1 MFTQFITILII
12 VSIIGCILYG
22 RRLIKT
28 EKVDAVFGNP
38 ERAKGGTHWII
49 VGSGAILLIWL
60 YYSWDIAKGF
70 YPKSANELCQVAKV
84 NEALLGLKYQF
95 PIEER
100 EFKSTSIIKIENKN
114 LQKITAEVQSSP
126 DLTNQQKINLVRFI
140 DKTKRLIPLLTN
152 EDLIEIETKQKLNEI
167 TGKINLLSE
176 NFKKTDYPF
185 ETEEELNTRL
195 QAVKEQGGW
204 GITKIDSGTGSI
216 ENTIEVPLVAATKK
230 GLKFSAAA
238 EELKIID
245 EEFFK
250 LRNHNPQFKT
260 SIKELKDEIKTYR
273 KNLNDNEEVASNYAK
288 NIVKIARRIEFAS
301 IYPPN
306 ALNGMQNAIVKF
318 DNLQKSE
325 QGGLRLIDILL
336 FPAGTI
342 VSSGTSCSEQGSGRW
357 LPKPSDT
364 LNKFILMSKPS
375 VGYKNIPLLWID
387 MMDVSKIIGFILPD
401 WIADI
406 LPGEYPVHSA
416 DGVVKQNFKGKVLKI
431 VTGDFKLFKIPVPY
445 GHIWDSFLRV
455 FLGLIFGI
463 LIGVPLG
470 LFMGLN
476 RFAKGFFDPLIEL
489 YRPVPPLAW
498 APLIISVLG
507 IDNTGK
513 VFLLF
518 MVSLSIMII
527 SARAGASGTQLSKI
541 HAAHSLGASKKQILR
556 YVIFPN
562 SLPEILTG
570 IRVAVGM
577 CWGTLVAAEFLAG
590 TTGIGFVENV
600 AKKYFQY
607 EVIWITIFIMGML
620 GLLFDVT
627 LRKIINKKIP
637 QGVALKKWKTN
648 YR

>member
-1 MFTQFITILII
+1 MFTQLITILIL
-12 VSIIGCILYG
+12 VSIVGCILYG

-49 VGSGAILLIWL
+49 VGSSAILLVWL

-70 YPKSANELCQVAKV
+70 YPKSANELCQVAKI
-84 NEALLGLKYQF
+84 NESLLGLKYQF

-114 LQKITAEVQSSP
+114 LKKISLEIQNSP
-126 DLTNQQKINLVRFI
+126 DLSIIQKTTLVGFINKTNK
-140 DKTKRLIPLLTN
+140 LIPLLTN
-152 EDLIEIETKQKLNEI
+152 DNLMEINTKIKLDEMTEEI
-167 TGKINLLSE
+167 KLLST
-176 NFKKTDYPF
+176 NFQKKDYPF
-185 ETEEELNTRL
+185 ETLEQKTERQKAIT
-195 QAVKEQGGW
+195 EQGSW
-204 GITKIDSGTGSI
+204 GIVTVSAGTGSI
-216 ENTIEVPLVAATKK
+216 ENTIEVPLVPETDR
-230 GLKFSAAA
+230 GLKFHAAA
-238 EELKIID
+238 EQLKKIND
-245 EEFFK
+245 EFFK
-250 LRNHNPQFKT
+250 LRNHNPQFKN
-260 SIKELKDEIKTYR
+260 SIKELKSEVKLYR
-273 KNLNDNEEVASNYAK
+273 KNLDDTEEVASTYAK

-306 ALNGMQNAIVKF
+306 ALNKMQDAIIEF
-318 DNLQKSE
+318 DNLQKTE

-342 VSSGTSCSEQGSGRW
+342 VASGPSCSEQGSGRW

-387 MMDVSKIIGFILPD
+387 MMDVSQIIGFILPD
-401 WIADI
+401 WVADV
-406 LPGEYPVHSA
+406 LPGEYPVHTK

-455 FLGLIFGI
+455 FLGLVFGI

-541 HAAHSLGASKKQILR
+541 HAAHSLGASKRQILR

-627 LRKIINKKIP
+627 LRKIIDKTIP
-637 QGVALKKWKTN
+637 WRGKG
-648 YR
+648 

>member
-1 MFTQFITILII
+1 LPSCKSKRLFIII
-12 VSIIGCILYG
+12 
-22 RRLIKT
+22 
-28 EKVDAVFGNP
+28 
-38 ERAKGGTHWII
+38 
-49 VGSGAILLIWL
+49 
-60 YYSWDIAKGF
+60 
-70 YPKSANELCQVAKV
+70 
-84 NEALLGLKYQF
+84 KYQF
-95 PIEER
+95 PIDQR
-100 EFKSTSIIKIENKN
+100 ELKSTAQIKNENEN
-114 LQKITAEVQSSP
+114 LRELSAEIQNSNVSA
-126 DLTNQQKINLVRFI
+126 QQKEILIGFLN
-140 DKTKRLIPLLTN
+140 KTSQLIPLLTN
-152 EDLIEIETKQKLNEI
+152 EDLIENDTKEKIIEI
-167 TGKINLLSE
+167 TGKINLLTE
-176 NFKKTDYPF
+176 NFQKPDYPF
-185 ETEEELNTRL
+185 ETEQQLQERL
-195 QAVKEQGGW
+195 QAANDEGGW
-204 GITKIDSGTGSI
+204 GIVKVDAGSGSI
-216 ENTIEVPLVAATKK
+216 ENTLEVPLIPSTDK
-230 GLKFSAAA
+230 GLKFHAAA
-238 EELKIID
+238 EEISLIS

-250 LRNHNPQFKT
+250 LRNHNSQFKNQ
-260 SIKELKDEIKTYR
+260 IKEIKDQIKIYR
-273 KNLNDNEEVASNYAK
+273 DELSDSEEVASEYAK

-306 ALNGMQNAIVKF
+306 ALDDLQKAVVNF
-318 DNLQKSE
+318 DNTKNE
-325 QGGLRLIDILL
+325 IQGGLRLVDIFL

-342 VSSGTSCSEQGSGRW
+342 VASGQSCSEQGSGRW

-364 LNKFILMSKPS
+364 FNKFVLMSKPS
-375 VGYKNIPLLWID
+375 VGYKDVPLLWIQLI
-387 MMDVSKIIGFILPD
+387 DVSQMIGFILPD

-406 LPGEYPVHSA
+406 IPGEYPIHTK
-416 DGVVKQNFKGKVLKI
+416 DGVVVQNFKGNVLKV
-431 VTGDFKLFKIPVPY
+431 VTGDFSLFKVPVPY

-455 FLGLIFGI
+455 LLGLIFGI
-463 LIGVPLG
+463 IIGVPLG

-507 IDNTGK
+507 IDNSGK
-513 VFLLF
+513 IFLLF

-627 LRKIINKKIP
+627 LRKLIDKYIP
-637 QGVALKKWKTN
+637 WRGKG
-648 YR
+648 

>member
-1 MFTQFITILII
+1 MFTKIITFLIFFA
-12 VSIIGCILYG
+12 VIGCILYG
-22 RRLIKT
+22 RKLIKA

-49 VGSGAILLIWL
+49 VGSSFLLLTWL

-84 NEALLGLKYQF
+84 NDSLISLKYLF
-95 PIEER
+95 PIDER
-100 EFKSTSIIKIENKN
+100 ELKSTSRIKSENKN
-114 LQKITAEVQSSP
+114 IKKLAIEIQSST
-126 DLTNQQKINLVRFI
+126 DIRDQDKDKLLNLI
-140 DKTKRLIPLLTN
+140 EKTKKTIPLLTN
-152 EDLIEIETKQKLNEI
+152 KKYLEPEVRNKIGELTNRILWLTEDFPKNSYPPP
-167 TGKINLLSE
+167 LS
-176 NFKKTDYPF
+176 D
-185 ETEEELNTRL
+185 EEENKRIEAL
-195 QAVKEQGGW
+195 KKQGGW
-204 GITKIDSGTGSI
+204 GASGTAV
-216 ENTIEVPLVAATKK
+216 EQTIEIPMIPETKK
-230 GLKFSAAA
+230 GLKFDAAA
-238 EELKIID
+238 KELKIISD
-245 EEFFK
+245 EFFK
-250 LRNHNPQFKT
+250 LRNHNPEYKRA
-260 SIKELKDEIKTYR
+260 IKEIKDEIKKYR
-273 KNLNDNEEVASNYAK
+273 SGLDDTHEIASALAK
-288 NIVKIARRIEFAS
+288 DVLKIARRIEYAS
-301 IYPPN
+301 IFPPETLN
-306 ALNGMQNAIVKF
+306 AMEKSIIEF
-318 DNLQKSE
+318 DNVQKKE
-325 QGGLRLIDILL
+325 QGSLRFVDIFL

-342 VSSGTSCSEQGSGRW
+342 VSSGPSCSEQGSGRW

-364 LNKFILMSKPS
+364 LNKFVLLLKPS
-375 VGYKNIPLLWID
+375 VGFKNIPLIWYE
-387 MMDVSKIIGFILPD
+387 MMDVSKIVGFILPD

-406 LPGEYPVHSA
+406 IPGKYPVHNE
-416 DGVVKQNFKGKVLKI
+416 DGLVKPNFKSKVLNI
-431 VTGDFKLFKIPVPY
+431 ATGEFKLFKIPIPM

-455 FLGLIFGI
+455 FLGLVLGIIF
-463 LIGVPLG
+463 GVPLG

-507 IDNTGK
+507 IDNVGK

-518 MVSLSIMII
+518 MVSFSIMII

-541 HAAHSLGASKKQILR
+541 HASHSLGASRWQILR

-570 IRVAVGM
+570 VRVAIGM

-607 EVIWITIFIMGML
+607 EVIWITIFVMGML

-627 LRKIINKKIP
+627 LRKIIAKTIP
-637 QGVALKKWKTN
+637 WRGKG
-648 YR
+648 

>member
-1 MFTQFITILII
+1 M
-12 VSIIGCILYG
+12 
-22 RRLIKT
+22 
-28 EKVDAVFGNP
+28 
-38 ERAKGGTHWII
+38 
-49 VGSGAILLIWL
+49 
-60 YYSWDIAKGF
+60 YYSWDIARGF

-84 NEALLGLKYQF
+84 NDSLLALKYQF
-95 PIEER
+95 PIDQR
-100 EFKSTSIIKIENKN
+100 ELKSTAQIKNENEN
-114 LQKITAEVQSSP
+114 LRELSAEIQNSNVSA
-126 DLTNQQKINLVRFI
+126 QQKEILIGFLN
-140 DKTKRLIPLLTN
+140 KTSQLIPLLTN
-152 EDLIEIETKQKLNEI
+152 EDLIENETKEKIIEI
-167 TGKINLLSE
+167 TGKINLLTE
-176 NFKKTDYPF
+176 NFQKPDYPF
-185 ETEEELNTRL
+185 ETEQQLQERL
-195 QAVKEQGGW
+195 QAANNEGGW
-204 GITKIDSGTGSI
+204 GIVKVDAGSGSI
-216 ENTIEVPLVAATKK
+216 ENTLEVPLIPSTEK
-230 GLKFSAAA
+230 GLKFHAAA
-238 EELKIID
+238 EEISLIS

-250 LRNHNPQFKT
+250 LRNHNSQFKNQ
-260 SIKELKDEIKTYR
+260 IKEIKDQIKIYR
-273 KNLNDNEEVASNYAK
+273 DELSDSDEVASEYAK

-306 ALNGMQNAIVKF
+306 ALDGLQKAVVNF
-318 DNLQKSE
+318 DNTKNE
-325 QGGLRLIDILL
+325 IQGGLRLVDIFL

-342 VSSGTSCSEQGSGRW
+342 VASGQSCSEQGSGRW

-364 LNKFILMSKPS
+364 FNKFVLMSKPS
-375 VGYKNIPLLWID
+375 VGYKDVPLLWIQLI
-387 MMDVSKIIGFILPD
+387 DVSQMIGFILPD

-406 LPGEYPVHSA
+406 IPGEYPIHTK
-416 DGVVKQNFKGKVLKI
+416 DGVVVQNFKGNVLKV
-431 VTGDFKLFKIPVPY
+431 VTGDFSLFKVPVPY
-445 GHIWDSFLRV
+445 GHIWESFLRV
-455 FLGLIFGI
+455 LLGLIFGI
-463 LIGVPLG
+463 IIGVPLG

-507 IDNTGK
+507 IDNSGK
-513 VFLLF
+513 IFLLF

-627 LRKIINKKIP
+627 LRKLIDKYIP
-637 QGVALKKWKTN
+637 WRGKG
-648 YR
+648 

>member
-1 MFTQFITILII
+1 MLTQFATILIF
-12 VSIIGCILYG
+12 VAIIGCILYG

-28 EKVDAVFGNP
+28 ERVDAVFGNP
-38 ERAKGGTHWII
+38 ERAKGGTHWIV
-49 VGSGAILLIWL
+49 VGSSAILLVWL

-70 YPKSANELCQVAKV
+70 YPKSANELCQVAKI
-84 NEALLGLKYQF
+84 NESLMGLKYQF

-114 LQKITAEVQSSP
+114 LKNVANEIQNSN
-126 DLTNQQKINLVRFI
+126 DLNNQQKKILIGFI
-140 DKTKRLIPLLTN
+140 YKTTQLIPLLTN
-152 EDLIEIETKQKLNEI
+152 NNLMEMDTKIKIKEMTEEI
-167 TGKINLLSE
+167 KILSSK
-176 NFKKTDYPF
+176 FKKKDYPF
-185 ETEEELNTRL
+185 ETEEERNERL
-195 QAVKEQGGW
+195 KAVSEQGGW
-204 GITKIDSGTGSI
+204 GITTIRTGTGSI
-216 ENTIEVPLVAATKK
+216 ENTLEVPLVPGTNR
-230 GLKFSAAA
+230 GLKFHAAAA
-238 EELKIID
+238 ELKVISD
-245 EEFFK
+245 KFFK
-250 LRNHNPQFKT
+250 LRNHNSYFKT
-260 SIKELKDEIKTYR
+260 SIKGLKNEIKAYR
-273 KNLNDNEEVASNYAK
+273 KSLDDSEEIASTYAK

-301 IYPPN
+301 IYPPT
-306 ALNGMQNAIVKF
+306 ALNEMKDAIIEF

-342 VSSGTSCSEQGSGRW
+342 VASGPSCSEQGSGRW

-364 LNKFILMSKPS
+364 FNKFILMSKPS
-375 VGYKNIPLLWID
+375 VGYKNIPLLWIE
-387 MMDVSKIIGFILPD
+387 MVDVSSMIGFILPD

-406 LPGEYPVHSA
+406 IPGDYPVHTK
-416 DGVVKQNFKGKVLKI
+416 DGIVKENFKSKVLKI
-431 VTGDFKLFKIPVPY
+431 VTGDFKLFKVPVPY

-455 FLGLIFGI
+455 FLGLVFGI
-463 LIGVPLG
+463 IIGVPLG

-556 YVIFPN
+556 HVIFPN

-620 GLLFDVT
+620 GLLFDIT
-627 LRKIINKKIP
+627 LRKIIDKTIP
-637 QGVALKKWKTN
+637 WRGKG
-648 YR
+648 

>member
-1 MFTQFITILII
+1 MLTQFATILIF
-12 VSIIGCILYG
+12 VAIIGCILYG

-38 ERAKGGTHWII
+38 ERAKGGTHWIV
-49 VGSGAILLIWL
+49 VGSSAILLVWL

-70 YPKSANELCQVAKV
+70 YPKSANELCQVAKI
-84 NEALLGLKYQF
+84 NESLMGLKYQF

-114 LQKITAEVQSSP
+114 LKNTANEIQNSN
-126 DLTNQQKINLVRFI
+126 DLNNQQKKVLIGFI
-140 DKTKRLIPLLTN
+140 DKTSQLIPLLTN
-152 EDLIEIETKQKLNEI
+152 NNLMEMDTKIKIKEMTEEI
-167 TGKINLLSE
+167 KILSS
-176 NFKKTDYPF
+176 NFKKKDYPF
-185 ETEEELNTRL
+185 ETEEEKNERL
-195 QAVKEQGGW
+195 KAVSEQGGW
-204 GITKIDSGTGSI
+204 GITTVRTGTGSI
-216 ENTIEVPLVAATKK
+216 ENTLEVPLVPGTNR
-230 GLKFSAAA
+230 GLKFHAAAA
-238 EELKIID
+238 ELKVISD
-245 EEFFK
+245 KFFK
-250 LRNHNPQFKT
+250 LRNHNSNFKT
-260 SIKELKDEIKTYR
+260 SIKELKNEIKAYRKSLDDSDEI
-273 KNLNDNEEVASNYAK
+273 ASTYAK

-301 IYPPN
+301 IYPPT
-306 ALNGMQNAIVKF
+306 ALNEMKDAIIEF

-342 VSSGTSCSEQGSGRW
+342 VASGPSCSEQGSGRW

-364 LNKFILMSKPS
+364 FNKFILMSKPS
-375 VGYKNIPLLWID
+375 VGYKNIPLLWIE
-387 MMDVSKIIGFILPD
+387 MVDVSSMVGFILPD
-401 WIADI
+401 WIADV
-406 LPGEYPVHSA
+406 LPGEYPVHTK
-416 DGVVKQNFKGKVLKI
+416 DGIVKENFKSKVLKL
-431 VTGDFKLFKIPVPY
+431 VTGDFKLFKVPVPY

-455 FLGLIFGI
+455 FLGLVFGI
-463 LIGVPLG
+463 IIGVPLG

-556 YVIFPN
+556 HVIFPN

-607 EVIWITIFIMGML
+607 EVIWIRL
-620 GLLFDVT
+620 
-627 LRKIINKKIP
+627 NE
-637 QGVALKKWKTN
+637 
-648 YR
+648 

>member
-1 MFTQFITILII
+1 MITQIVTFLIFFA
-12 VSIIGCILYG
+12 VIGCILYG

-38 ERAKGGTHWII
+38 ERALGGTHWVI
-49 VGSGAILLIWL
+49 VGSSFLLLIWL

-84 NEALLGLKYQF
+84 NDSLLGLKYQF

-100 EFKSTSIIKIENKN
+100 EFKSTSQIKKENKN
-114 LQKITAEVQSSP
+114 LRIIQNEIQNSEK
-126 DLTNQQKINLVRFI
+126 LNNQQKTILISFI
-140 DKTKRLIPLLTN
+140 SKTNQLIPLLTN
-152 EDLIEIETKQKLNEI
+152 EDLIENVTKQKINDI
-167 TGKINLLSE
+167 TGKINLLTE
-176 NFKKTDYPF
+176 NFQKPDYPF
-185 ETEEELNTRL
+185 ETEQELSQRLRAVDEE
-195 QAVKEQGGW
+195 GGW
-204 GITKIDSGTGSI
+204 GITKVDAGSGSI
-216 ENTIEVPLVAATKK
+216 ENTLEVPLVPATER
-230 GLKFSAAA
+230 GVKFHAAA
-238 EELKIID
+238 KELNLISD
-245 EEFFK
+245 EFFK
-250 LRNHNPQFKT
+250 LRNHNPQFKNR
-260 SIKELKDEIKTYR
+260 IKELKKEIKSYR
-273 KNLNDNEEVASNYAK
+273 KDLSDNQEIASTYAK

-306 ALNGMQNAIVKF
+306 ALDNMQAAIIKFENA
-318 DNLQKSE
+318 QKNA
-325 QGGLRLIDILL
+325 QGGLRFIDMFL

-342 VSSGTSCSEQGSGRW
+342 VASGPSCSEQGSGRW

-375 VGYKNIPLLWID
+375 VGYKDIPLLWIQ
-387 MMDVSKIIGFILPD
+387 MVDVSKMIGFILPD

-406 LPGEYPVHSA
+406 LPGEYPVHTK
-416 DGVVKQNFKGKVLKI
+416 DGIVKQNFKGGVLKI
-431 VTGDFKLFKIPVPY
+431 VTGDFNLFKVPVPY

-620 GLLFDVT
+620 GLLFDIT
-627 LRKIINKKIP
+627 LRKIINKTIP
-637 QGVALKKWKTN
+637 WRGKG
-648 YR
+648 

>member
-1 MFTQFITILII
+1 MLTQFTTILIF
-12 VSIIGCILYG
+12 VAIIGCILYG

-38 ERAKGGTHWII
+38 ERAKGGKHWIV
-49 VGSGAILLIWL
+49 VGSSAILLVWL

-70 YPKSANELCQVAKV
+70 YPKSANELCQVAKI
-84 NEALLGLKYQF
+84 NESLMGLKYQF

-114 LQKITAEVQSSP
+114 LKNIANEIQNSN
-126 DLTNQQKINLVRFI
+126 DLNDQQKKILIRFI
-140 DKTKRLIPLLTN
+140 DKTTQLIPLLTN
-152 EDLIEIETKQKLNEI
+152 NNLMEMDTKIKIKEMTEEI
-167 TGKINLLSE
+167 KILSS
-176 NFKKTDYPF
+176 NFKKKDYPF
-185 ETEEELNTRL
+185 ESEEEKNERL
-195 QAVKEQGGW
+195 KAVLEQGGW
-204 GITKIDSGTGSI
+204 GITTVRTGTGSI
-216 ENTIEVPLVAATKK
+216 ENTLEVPLVPGTNR
-230 GLKFSAAA
+230 GLKFHAAAA
-238 EELKIID
+238 ELKVISD
-245 EEFFK
+245 KFFK
-250 LRNHNPQFKT
+250 LRNHNSYFKT
-260 SIKELKDEIKTYR
+260 SIKELKNEIKAYR
-273 KNLNDNEEVASNYAK
+273 KSLDDSEEIASTYAK

-301 IYPPN
+301 IYPPT
-306 ALNGMQNAIVKF
+306 ALNEMKDAIIEF

-325 QGGLRLIDILL
+325 QGGLRLIDVLL

-342 VSSGTSCSEQGSGRW
+342 VASGPSCSEQGSGRW

-364 LNKFILMSKPS
+364 FNKFILMSKPS
-375 VGYKNIPLLWID
+375 VGYKNIPLLWIE
-387 MMDVSKIIGFILPD
+387 MVDVSSMIGFILPD
-401 WIADI
+401 WIADV
-406 LPGEYPVHSA
+406 LPGEYPVHTK
-416 DGVVKQNFKGKVLKI
+416 DGIVKENFKSKVLKL
-431 VTGDFKLFKIPVPY
+431 VTGDFKLFKVPVPY

-455 FLGLIFGI
+455 FLGLVFGI
-463 LIGVPLG
+463 IIGVPLG

-556 YVIFPN
+556 HVIFPN

-620 GLLFDVT
+620 GLLFDIT
-627 LRKIINKKIP
+627 LRKIIDKTIP
-637 QGVALKKWKTN
+637 WRGKG
-648 YR
+648 

>member
-1 MFTQFITILII
+1 MFTQIITILIL
-12 VSIIGCILYG
+12 VSIVGCILYG

-38 ERAKGGTHWII
+38 ERAKGGTHWVI
-49 VGSGAILLIWL
+49 VGSSALLLIWL

-84 NEALLGLKYQF
+84 NDSLLGLKYQF

-114 LQKITAEVQSSP
+114 LNKITNEIQNSQ
-126 DLTNQQKINLVRFI
+126 DLNIQQKTTLVGFIN
-140 DKTKRLIPLLTN
+140 KTTQLIPLLTN
-152 EDLIEIETKQKLNEI
+152 DNLMEMDTKI
-167 TGKINLLSE
+167 KIKEMTDELKLLSS
-176 NFKKTDYPF
+176 NFKKKDYPF
-185 ETEEELNTRL
+185 ETEAEKNER
-195 QAVKEQGGW
+195 QKAISEQGKW
-204 GITKIDSGTGSI
+204 GIIKVQSGTGSI
-216 ENTIEVPLVAATKK
+216 ENTLEVPLVPATDK
-230 GLKFSAAA
+230 GLKFHVAAD
-238 EELKIID
+238 ELKVIND
-245 EEFFK
+245 KFFK
-250 LRNHNPQFKT
+250 LRNHNLQFKN
-260 SIKELKDEIKTYR
+260 SIKELKEEIKTYR
-273 KNLNDNEEVASNYAK
+273 KNLNDAEEIASTYAK
-288 NIVKIARRIEFAS
+288 DIVKIARRIEYAS

-306 ALNGMQNAIVKF
+306 ALNEMQSAIIEF
-318 DNLQKSE
+318 DDLQKAE
-325 QGGLRLIDILL
+325 QGGLRLVDILL

-342 VSSGTSCSEQGSGRW
+342 IASGPSCSEQGSGRW

-406 LPGEYPVHSA
+406 LPGEYPVHTK
-416 DGVVKQNFKGKVLKI
+416 DGVVKQNFKGKVLKV

-627 LRKIINKKIP
+627 LRKIIDKTIP
-637 QGVALKKWKTN
+637 WRGKG
-648 YR
+648 

>member
-1 MFTQFITILII
+1 MLTQFLTILII
-12 VSIIGCILYG
+12 ISIIGCILYG
-22 RRLIKT
+22 RRLIRT

-38 ERAKGGTHWII
+38 ERAKGGTHWVI
-49 VGSGAILLIWL
+49 VGSSVILMLWL
-60 YYSWDIAKGF
+60 YYSWDIARGF
-70 YPKSANELCQVAKV
+70 YPTSANELCQVAKI
-84 NEALLGLKYQF
+84 NESLLGLKYQF

-114 LQKITAEVQSSP
+114 LVKVANEIKGSP
-126 DLTNQQKINLVRFI
+126 DLNDQHKTILVSYINRTSKLIPFLTSEVLMEMDTKIKIREMTEQIKQLSINFQKKDYPNETDAQKI
-140 DKTKRLIPLLTN
+140 KR
-152 EDLIEIETKQKLNEI
+152 QKLI
-167 TGKINLLSE
+167 
-176 NFKKTDYPF
+176 D
-185 ETEEELNTRL
+185 
-195 QAVKEQGGW
+195 EQGGW
-204 GITKIDSGTGSI
+204 GIVTIDSGSGSI
-216 ENTIEVPLVAATKK
+216 KNTIEIPTAPQTKK
-230 GLKFSAAA
+230 GLKFHTAAKQ
-238 EELKIID
+238 LKLIND
-245 EEFFK
+245 KFFK
-250 LRNHNPQFKT
+250 LRNHNPQFKS
-260 SIKELKDEIKTYR
+260 SIKQLKDDIKAYR
-273 KNLNDNEEVASNYAK
+273 KGLDESEEMASDYAK

-306 ALNGMQNAIVKF
+306 ALNEMQTAILEF
-318 DNLQKSE
+318 DKLQNKE

-342 VSSGTSCSEQGSGRW
+342 VASGATCSEQGSGRW

-364 LNKFILMSKPS
+364 FNKFVLLSKPS
-375 VGYKNIPLLWID
+375 VGYKNIPLLWIE
-387 MMDVSKIIGFILPD
+387 MVDVSKMIGFILPD

-406 LPGEYPVHSA
+406 LPGEYPVHTK
-416 DGVVKQNFKGKVLKI
+416 DGIVKDNFKSNVLKV
-431 VTGDFKLFKIPVPY
+431 VTGDFKLFKVPIPY
-445 GHIWDSFLRV
+445 GHIWDSFMRV
-455 FLGLIFGI
+455 FLGLVFGI
-463 LIGVPLG
+463 IIGVPLG

-507 IDNTGK
+507 IDNSGK

-556 YVIFPN
+556 HVIFPN

-600 AKKYFQY
+600 AKKYFQW
-607 EVIWITIFIMGML
+607 EVIWITIIVMGLL

-627 LRKIINKKIP
+627 LRKLIDKYIP
-637 QGVALKKWKTN
+637 WRGKG
-648 YR
+648 

>member
-1 MFTQFITILII
+1 MLTQIVTFLIFFA
-12 VSIIGCILYG
+12 VIGCILYG

-38 ERAKGGTHWII
+38 ERARGGTHWII
-49 VGSGAILLIWL
+49 VGSSFLLLVWL

-84 NEALLGLKYQF
+84 NDSLLGLKYQF

-100 EFKSTSIIKIENKN
+100 EFKSTAQIKKENKN
-114 LQKITAEVQSSP
+114 LKATLNEIKFSEDLNLQQKT
-126 DLTNQQKINLVRFI
+126 DLTEFIN
-140 DKTKRLIPLLTN
+140 KTIQLIPLLTN
-152 EDLIEIETKQKLNEI
+152 EDLIENETKSKINNI
-167 TGKINLLSE
+167 TGKINLLTE
-176 NFKKTDYPF
+176 NFRKPEYPF
-185 ETEEELNTRL
+185 ETEQEANERL
-195 QAVKEQGGW
+195 KAVSEQGDW
-204 GITKIDSGTGSI
+204 GIIKVQSGTGSI
-216 ENTIEVPLVAATKK
+216 ENTIEVPLVPETKR
-230 GLKFSAAA
+230 GLKFDAAA
-238 EELKIID
+238 KELQIISD
-245 EEFFK
+245 EFFK
-250 LRNHNPQFKT
+250 LRNHNPQFKDK
-260 SIKELKDEIKTYR
+260 IKELKDEIKAYR
-273 KNLNDNEEVASNYAK
+273 KNLDDTQEVASTYAK
-288 NIVKIARRIEFAS
+288 DIVKIARRIEFAS

-306 ALNGMQNAIVKF
+306 ALNEMQNAIINF
-318 DNLQKSE
+318 DVAQKE
-325 QGGLRLIDILL
+325 AQGGLRFVDIFL

-342 VSSGTSCSEQGSGRW
+342 VASGPSCSEQGSGRW

-364 LNKFILMSKPS
+364 FDKFMLMLKPS
-375 VGYKNIPLLWID
+375 VGYKEIPLLWIELV
-387 MMDVSKIIGFILPD
+387 DVSKMIGFILPD

-406 LPGEYPVHSA
+406 LPGEYPVHTQ
-416 DGVVKQNFKGKVLKI
+416 DGIVKQNFKGQVLKL
-431 VTGDFKLFKIPVPY
+431 VTGDFKLFKVPVPY

-455 FLGLIFGI
+455 FLGLVFGI

-627 LRKIINKKIP
+627 LRKIIDKTIP
-637 QGVALKKWKTN
+637 WRGKG
-648 YR
+648 

>member
-1 MFTQFITILII
+1 MFTQIVTILII
-12 VSIIGCILYG
+12 VSIVGCILYG
-22 RRLIKT
+22 RRLVKT
-28 EKVDAVFGNP
+28 EKIDAVFGNP

-49 VGSGAILLIWL
+49 VGSSAILLIWL

-70 YPKSANELCQVAKV
+70 YPKSANELCQVAKI
-84 NEALLGLKYQF
+84 NESLMGLKYQF

-100 EFKSTSIIKIENKN
+100 EFKSTSVIKIENEN
-114 LQKITAEVQSSP
+114 LKKITIEIQNSP
-126 DLTNQQKINLVRFI
+126 DLNNQQKLKLVGFIN
-140 DKTKRLIPLLTN
+140 KTSQLIPLLTN
-152 EDLIEIETKQKLNEI
+152 DSLMETNTKIKIKEMTNELR
-167 TGKINLLSE
+167 LLST
-176 NFKKTDYPF
+176 NFQKKDYPF
-185 ETEEELNTRL
+185 ETELEKNER
-195 QAVKEQGGW
+195 QEAIIKEGGW
-204 GITKIDSGTGSI
+204 GITTVQSGTGSI
-216 ENTIEVPLVAATKK
+216 ENTMEVPLIPSTNK
-230 GLKFSAAA
+230 GLKFDAAA
-238 EELKIID
+238 KELKLIND
-245 EEFFK
+245 KFFK
-250 LRNHNPQFKT
+250 LKNHNPQFKI
-260 SIKELKDEIKTYR
+260 SIKQLKENIKKYRNSLGESDES
-273 KNLNDNEEVASNYAK
+273 ASTYAK

-301 IYPPN
+301 IYPPT
-306 ALNGMQNAIVKF
+306 ALDEMQNAIIEF
-318 DNLQKSE
+318 DNLQKKE
-325 QGGLRLIDILL
+325 QGGLRLIDMLL

-342 VSSGTSCSEQGSGRW
+342 VASGPSCSEQGSGRW

-364 LNKFILMSKPS
+364 FNKFILMSKPS

-406 LPGEYPVHSA
+406 LPGEYPVHSK
-416 DGVVKQNFKGKVLKI
+416 DGIVKQNFKGQVLKV

-445 GHIWDSFLRV
+445 GHIWDSFMRV

-627 LRKIINKKIP
+627 LRKIIDKTIP
-637 QGVALKKWKTN
+637 WRGKG
-648 YR
+648 